1 LIVIDFFCGCGG
13 ASEGLRQAGFDI
25 ELGLDIDQQASETFK
40 ANFPDAKFIQDD
52 IRKIE
57 PQDISDI
64 IDIKAKRP
72 LLLSACAPCQPFS
85 QQNKNKTS
93 DDSRRNLLNETHRF
107 IRELLPEYIMLE
119 NVPGMQKIDEE
130 KEGPF
135 QEFIKLLKELEY
147 NYISFIANAENYGIP
162 QRRKRLVLLASR
174 VGKVTLPEITHGKNK
189 IPFKT
194 VRDYIQ
200 DFTKLCSGETDPK
213 DPLHRAGTLS
223 PLNLKRIMHTPEGGD
238 RRNWPEELVNKCHKN
253 YDGHTDTYGRM
264 SWDKPAPTLTTKCN
278 SYSNGRFGH
287 PDPTQHRAISIREA
301 SRLQTFPLSYVFKG
315 SLNSMAKQIGN
326 AVPCELARLFG
337 LHLIENCTNKD
348 S

>member
-1 LIVIDFFCGCGG
+1 G

-130 KEGPF
+130 
-135 QEFIKLLKELEY
+135 
-147 NYISFIANAENYGIP
+147 
-162 QRRKRLVLLASR
+162 
-174 VGKVTLPEITHGKNK
+174 
-189 IPFKT
+189 
-194 VRDYIQ
+194 
-200 DFTKLCSGETDPK
+200 
-213 DPLHRAGTLS
+213 
-223 PLNLKRIMHTPEGGD
+223 
-238 RRNWPEELVNKCHKN
+238 
-253 YDGHTDTYGRM
+253 
-264 SWDKPAPTLTTKCN
+264 
-278 SYSNGRFGH
+278 
-287 PDPTQHRAISIREA
+287 
-301 SRLQTFPLSYVFKG
+301 
-315 SLNSMAKQIGN
+315 
-326 AVPCELARLFG
+326 
-337 LHLIENCTNKD
+337 
-348 S
+348 

>member
-1 LIVIDFFCGCGG
+1 MIVIDFFCGCGG

-135 QEFIKLLKELEY
+135 QEFIKL
-147 NYISFIANAENYGIP
+147 
-162 QRRKRLVLLASR
+162 
-174 VGKVTLPEITHGKNK
+174 
-189 IPFKT
+189 
-194 VRDYIQ
+194 
-200 DFTKLCSGETDPK
+200 
-213 DPLHRAGTLS
+213 
-223 PLNLKRIMHTPEGGD
+223 
-238 RRNWPEELVNKCHKN
+238 
-253 YDGHTDTYGRM
+253 
-264 SWDKPAPTLTTKCN
+264 
-278 SYSNGRFGH
+278 
-287 PDPTQHRAISIREA
+287 
-301 SRLQTFPLSYVFKG
+301 
-315 SLNSMAKQIGN
+315 
-326 AVPCELARLFG
+326 
-337 LHLIENCTNKD
+337 
-348 S
+348 

>member
-1 LIVIDFFCGCGG
+1 MFYLVQRRYQIDSYRFFCGCGG

-119 NVPGMQKIDEE
+119 NVLECK
-130 KEGPF
+130 
-135 QEFIKLLKELEY
+135 KLMKKKKAHFRSL
-147 NYISFIANAENYGIP
+147 
-162 QRRKRLVLLASR
+162 
-174 VGKVTLPEITHGKNK
+174 
-189 IPFKT
+189 
-194 VRDYIQ
+194 
-200 DFTKLCSGETDPK
+200 
-213 DPLHRAGTLS
+213 
-223 PLNLKRIMHTPEGGD
+223 
-238 RRNWPEELVNKCHKN
+238 
-253 YDGHTDTYGRM
+253 
-264 SWDKPAPTLTTKCN
+264 
-278 SYSNGRFGH
+278 
-287 PDPTQHRAISIREA
+287 
-301 SRLQTFPLSYVFKG
+301 LSYLK
-315 SLNSMAKQIGN
+315 S
-326 AVPCELARLFG
+326 
-337 LHLIENCTNKD
+337 
-348 S
+348 

>member
-1 LIVIDFFCGCGG
+1 MIVIDFFCGCGG

-238 RRNWPEELVNKCHKN
+238 RRNYQK
-253 YDGHTDTYGRM
+253 
-264 SWDKPAPTLTTKCN
+264 S
-278 SYSNGRFGH
+278 
-287 PDPTQHRAISIREA
+287 
-301 SRLQTFPLSYVFKG
+301 
-315 SLNSMAKQIGN
+315 
-326 AVPCELARLFG
+326 
-337 LHLIENCTNKD
+337 
-348 S
+348 

>member
-1 LIVIDFFCGCGG
+1 MVCGG

-119 NVPGMQKIDEE
+119 NVPGMQKLM
-130 KEGPF
+130 KKKKAHF
-135 QEFIKLLKELEY
+135 RSL
-147 NYISFIANAENYGIP
+147 
-162 QRRKRLVLLASR
+162 
-174 VGKVTLPEITHGKNK
+174 
-189 IPFKT
+189 
-194 VRDYIQ
+194 
-200 DFTKLCSGETDPK
+200 
-213 DPLHRAGTLS
+213 
-223 PLNLKRIMHTPEGGD
+223 
-238 RRNWPEELVNKCHKN
+238 
-253 YDGHTDTYGRM
+253 
-264 SWDKPAPTLTTKCN
+264 
-278 SYSNGRFGH
+278 
-287 PDPTQHRAISIREA
+287 
-301 SRLQTFPLSYVFKG
+301 LSYLK
-315 SLNSMAKQIGN
+315 S
-326 AVPCELARLFG
+326 
-337 LHLIENCTNKD
+337 
-348 S
+348 